1 MGTSLATG
9 IVPTHYRAMYFV
21 WRGYVRGSE
30 VILAICFAH
39 VAHAELA
46 PKQAEISYHPYF
58 PNVEGSDLNAEVPL
72 EMISHARSK
81 RSLTAEDL
89 AAIDFV
95 GERPQ
100 RYSFGL
106 GKRMAEYEEEQEE
119 PAALRHVAKREPYA
133 FGLGKRDPYAFGL
146 GKRDPYAFRLGKREP
161 YAFGL
166 GKRDPYKFGLGKRD
180 PYKFGL
186 GKRAPYQFGL
196 GKREPYAFGLGKR
209 NYIRQV

>member
-1 MGTSLATG
+1 MAAKSSG
-9 IVPTHYRAMYFV
+9 
-21 WRGYVRGSE
+21 VRLLS
-30 VILAICFAH
+30 
-39 VAHAELA
+39 
-46 PKQAEISYHPYF
+46 
-58 PNVEGSDLNAEVPL
+58 AEVPL

-81 RSLTAEDL
+81 RSLTPEDL
-89 AAIDFV
+89 AAIEFV

-106 GKRMAEYEEEQEE
+106 GKRSSMAEYEEEQEG
-119 PAALRHVAKREPYA
+119 PADVMLLAKREPYA

-146 GKRDPYAFRLGKREP
+146 GKREP
-161 YAFGL
+161 YTFGL